1 MYSLGKY
8 SAIALSVAFLGL
20 SGSAFAQEKLFFEG
34 DMVVSPP
41 EGSAAPHCVLS
52 SQYKHGDKVVFRV
65 RVLNQNGDPVTD
77 ADLKSLVVTL
87 SSGEEF
93 PMAYS
98 GHPHDNPV
106 DNFWTAGWTIPDD
119 YPAGSLTYQV
129 VATLPQ
135 GESESWAPFN
145 VKASQLAVVP
155 GDAK

>member
-1 MYSLGKY
+1 MNRLGRY

-20 SGSAFAQEKLFFEG
+20 SGSAFAQAKLFFEG

-52 SQYKHGDKVVFRV
+52 SQFKHQDRVVFRT

-77 ADLKSLVVTL
+77 KDLKSLVVIL

-106 DNFWTAGWTIPDD
+106 DKFWTAGWTIPDD
-119 YPAGSLTYQV
+119 YPAGSLTYKI
-129 VATLPQ
+129 VATTPQ
-135 GESESWAPFN
+135 GDTESWAPFN

-155 GDAK
+155 GNAE

>member
-1 MYSLGKY
+1 MYRLGKC

-41 EGSAAPHCVLS
+41 EGSAAQHCVLS
-52 SQYKHGDKVVFRV
+52 SQYKHQDKVVFRA

-77 ADLKSLVVTL
+77 NDLKSLVVVL

-119 YPAGSLTYQV
+119 YPAGSLTYKI
-129 VATLPQ
+129 VATTPQ
-135 GESESWAPFN
+135 GESQSWAPFN
-145 VKASQLAVVP
+145 VAASQLTVVP
-155 GDAK
+155 DNAK